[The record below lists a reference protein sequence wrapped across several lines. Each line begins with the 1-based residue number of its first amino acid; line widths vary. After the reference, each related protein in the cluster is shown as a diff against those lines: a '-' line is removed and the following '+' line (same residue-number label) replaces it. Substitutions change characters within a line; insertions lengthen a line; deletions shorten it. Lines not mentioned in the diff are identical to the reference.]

1 MRTRPALLQAVI
13 VGALAA
19 WAAGAAAV
27 SAAPLE
33 EIRRTGVLHVAVYKD
48 FAPFADEGQ
57 GIDVDVAKALAE
69 KMGVKAEVKAY
80 PDADDVDGDLRNII
94 WRGHPLWRERLAD
107 VMMHVP
113 VDSYLIQKN
122 DQVRIFAPYFRER
135 IVVARNKARI
145 PNMAT
150 LQIFTSERIGV
161 QAETLEDRYL
171 VGSFGG
177 ILRESVVHFKT
188 LEAATRALIA
198 GDVSAVMG
206 RQTDIEAGLGKET
219 PRFEITA
226 APAPGIATTGWE
238 LGLAVKADN
247 PELETA
253 LAQAMASLLQDGTI
267 AKIFERRGLTYRAPV
282 GFAK

>member
-1 MRTRPALLQAVI
+1 MRTSPAILQSLAVA
-13 VGALAA
+13 ALAA

-33 EIRRTGVLHVAVYKD
+33 EIHRTGVLHVAVYRD
-48 FAPFADEGQ
+48 FAPFAKEGQ

-69 KMGVKAEVKAY
+69 KIGVKAEVKAY

-122 DQVRIFAPYFRER
+122 EQVRIFAPYFRER

-150 LQIFTSERIGV
+150 LQIFTTEKIGV

-177 ILRESVVHFKT
+177 ILRDNVVHYKT
-188 LEAATRALIA
+188 LDEATRALLA
-198 GDVSAVMG
+198 GGVSAVMG
-206 RQTDIEAGLGKET
+206 RQTDLEAGLGKEA
-219 PRFEITA
+219 PRFESTRTRKS
-226 APAPGIATTGWE
+226 PFRPRTTPRCAGS
-238 LGLAVKADN
+238 
-247 PELETA
+247 
-253 LAQAMASLLQDGTI
+253 AS
-267 AKIFERRGLTYRAPV
+267 
-282 GFAK
+282 